1 MSELLFVLIGYMNMA
16 ISLEYIQKN
25 PTLIPKSEKLTAK
38 DPKLFYQN
46 GHKLSQKYL
55 SEDHSLT
62 KKFNFLLNHGIEDGI
77 NLKPLSNNLNLMEEL
92 EENQGRSSVLNFNNN
107 LDSFDKTSEMEEGLP
122 NARSKAFRVSTKKK
136 NDYRTKSLNK
146 VRSIENEEEEE
157 SSFQA
162 NFTNGKLN
170 KSHNIS
176 KEFPFKKQMKE
187 FEKTVKDL
195 KKIKEKYER
204 NESQLFLHKNLELL
218 FQQRELEEF
227 IAKRRDFNS
236 SLIYPNASSMFYVPP
251 SQSTGPF
258 MAMNKGQVPMDNSY
272 EILMQ
277 KQKEMET
284 MMMNLQRENAKIL
297 QENQEKNNE
306 MQKLQNYVLKLEAE
320 RTSKE
325 LERKMQTQDKDTSK
339 EMKHGK
345 PSTNELGIAPIGSYK
360 FLNESNLSETSTK
373 AKGKYS
379 SREERKF
386 NLPLEN
392 LRKEEKKAEA
402 MPENKPLMKKSTP
415 TNKVPGKEATIESIP
430 KKITGGSNIIAPNAP
445 IKKSS
450 SKNFNEGTPSHEKQR
465 NPAPDKQAIPQ
476 EKPKERP
483 KLEKHQSSDKNNEKV
498 PQSQDKPPL
507 DPQQQYVDTSF
518 APNNVNLR
526 ELSSKRSDSIKKILV
541 EYKGLNKQYHTTESI
556 RKQDSL
562 SSIDLALDPINPSH
576 LLKNIL
582 GFVAKSAVIRKKVFI
597 DSKVFVFEFRIILQE
612 NENHI
617 FKLMAFY
624 DATGKPAIK
633 EETMQITLIRKILQN
648 IDYRDV
654 IPFIYPLKTIA
665 GVMKFSRY
673 FILPF
678 LGIGE
683 SRNPAI
689 EENSND
695 RKVEIWPKAH
705 GLIDKNIK
713 ILFMG
718 DEYFMFFHFLINDSF
733 RLVLSNIKK

>member
-1 MSELLFVLIGYMNMA
+1 MLIGYLNMA

-25 PTLIPKSEKLTAK
+25 PTLIPKSENLTSK

-62 KKFNFLLNHGIEDGI
+62 KKFSFLLNHGIEDGI
-77 NLKPLSNNLNLMEEL
+77 NLKPLGNNLNLMEEL
-92 EENQGRSSVLNFNNN
+92 KENQGKNSVLNFNNM
-107 LDSFDKTSEMEEGLP
+107 DSFDRTSEMEEGLP
-122 NARSKAFRVSTKKK
+122 NTRSKGFRVSTKKN

-146 VRSIENEEEEE
+146 VRSIGNDEEEE

-170 KSHNIS
+170 KSHNTS

-236 SLIYPNASSMFYVPP
+236 SLIYPNSTSMFYVPP
-251 SQSTGPF
+251 NQSTGPF
-258 MAMNKGQVPMDNSY
+258 MSKGPAPMDNSY
-272 EILMQ
+272 EVLMQ
-277 KQKEMET
+277 KQKEMEG
-284 MMMNLQRENAKIL
+284 MMMNLQRENLKIQ

-306 MQKLQNYVLKLEAE
+306 MQKLQNYVLRLEAE

-325 LERKMQTQDKDTSK
+325 LERKMQDKDTSK

-345 PSTNELGIAPIGSYK
+345 PSNNELGIGPIGSYK

-379 SREERKF
+379 SRDERKF

-392 LRKEEKKAEA
+392 LRKEERKTEA
-402 MPENKPLMKKSTP
+402 MPENKPVMKKSTP
-415 TNKVPGKEATIESIP
+415 TNKLQGKEGNVETFP
-430 KKITGGSNIIAPNAP
+430 KKITGASNIPAQNAP
-445 IKKSS
+445 IKKAS
-450 SKNFNEGTPSHEKQR
+450 SKNFNEGTPKQR
-465 NPAPDKQAIPQ
+465 NPEKPVVPQ

-483 KLEKHQSSDKNNEKV
+483 KLEKHQSSEKNTEKM
-498 PQSQDKPPL
+498 QEKPPV

-518 APNNVNLR
+518 APNNANNIR
-526 ELSSKRSDSIKKILV
+526 EHSTKRSDSIKKILV
-541 EYKGLNKQYHTTESI
+541 EFKGLNKQYHTTESL

-562 SSIDLALDPINPSH
+562 SSIDLALDTINPSH

-582 GFVAKSAVIRKKVFI
+582 GFVVKSAVIRKKVFI
-597 DSKVFVFEFRIILQE
+597 DNKVFVFEFRILLQE

-617 FKLMAFY
+617 FKLMALY

-683 SRNPAI
+683 SRNPGI

>member
-25 PTLIPKSEKLTAK
+25 PTIIPKSEKLTAK

-62 KKFNFLLNHGIEDGI
+62 KKFSFLLNHGIEDGI
-77 NLKPLSNNLNLMEEL
+77 NLKPLGNNINLMEEL
-92 EENQGRSSVLNFNNN
+92 EENQGRNSVLNFNN
-107 LDSFDKTSEMEEGLP
+107 LDSFDKTSEMEENLP
-122 NARSKAFRVSTKKK
+122 NTRSKGFRVSTKKQ
-136 NDYRTKSLNK
+136 NDFRTKSLNK
-146 VRSIENEEEEE
+146 VRSIGNDEEED

-218 FQQRELEEF
+218 FQQRELEDF

-236 SLIYPNASSMFYVPP
+236 SMIYPNASSMFYVPP

-258 MAMNKGQVPMDNSY
+258 MSMNKGPVPMDSSY
-272 EILMQ
+272 ELLMQ
-277 KQKEMET
+277 KQKEMEA
-284 MMMNLQRENAKIL
+284 MMMNLQRENVKIQ

-345 PSTNELGIAPIGSYK
+345 PSNNELGIAPIGSYK

-392 LRKEEKKAEA
+392 LRKEEKKTEV
-402 MPENKPLMKKSTP
+402 MPENRPVMKKSTP
-415 TNKVPGKEATIESIP
+415 TNKLQGKEGNVETIP
-430 KKITGGSNIIAPNAP
+430 RKIVGGSNITAQNAP
-445 IKKSS
+445 IKKAS

-465 NPAPDKQAIPQ
+465 NPAPEKPAVSQ

-483 KLEKHQSSDKNNEKV
+483 KLEKHQSSEKNTEKV
-498 PQSQDKPPL
+498 QEKPPV

-518 APNNVNLR
+518 APNNANLR
-526 ELSSKRSDSIKKILV
+526 EHSTKRSDSIKKILG
-541 EYKGLNKQYHTTESI
+541 EFKGLNKQYHTTESL

-562 SSIDLALDPINPSH
+562 SSIDLALDTINPSH

-597 DSKVFVFEFRIILQE
+597 DNKVFVFEFRIILQE

-683 SRNPAI
+683 SRNPAV